1 MLISGIALVKEH
13 LILFTQTFGIA
24 IVVLITMYTDA
35 ILRMKRTVF
44 LLSFFVYAACLA
56 ERQQIPIV

>member
-1 MLISGIALVKEH
+1 MLISGIVLVKEH
-13 LILFTQTFGIA
+13 LILFTQPLGIY

-35 ILRMKRTVF
+35 ILRMNRTVF
-44 LLSFFVYAACLA
+44 HLSFLVYADCLT